1 MLPIIESLAINRIN
15 RKHYNQD
22 VDRGY
27 GRMAK
32 KSVAIC
38 TTVRDCATQLERN
51 IPTIEKLRSLFRDSC
66 VIAVEN
72 DSIDGTKLVLS
83 DWEKTSNS
91 ITTLSDNYGV
101 ETIIETDDGI
111 DKNFSNHRISHMS
124 AYRNQYLEAL
134 KELPDLDYVIVV
146 DLDVERIPIDGIAN
160 SFGQETDWNA
170 IASNGIKSSAFSDFY
185 NGYKYFDTYAFCEI
199 GDNRPRTKRIIFE
212 NQLLLKNLK
221 RGMPLYP
228 VTSAF
233 GGMAIYEYGALM
245 SAKYRALPNDDP
257 EVGYLCEHIALHKE
271 MIANGYHNIFI
282 NPSQSVIYE
291 TYRSHLVK
299 VIRKNLGS
307 RKAQGP
313 KSGLV

>member
-83 DWEKTSNS
+83 DWAKTSNS

-134 KELPDLDYVIVV
+134 KELPDLDYVIVI